1 MPACMHACIKFQKQA
16 MGFNK
21 TPNDYV
27 TVTMFPFFTVDQC
40 GYELPSIYEAIQ
52 SIQDEFIV
60 PVFTGCD
67 LHTGPGR
74 HRIYHYVRWY
84 VSKNFCQRY
93 TVSINE
99 NGFDT
104 GLKNSYNKQDTWQCK
119 LVFFSLF
126 LHMYCAFF
134 SVRVAKVS
142 RKERWLLGLI
152 WL

>member
-1 MPACMHACIKFQKQA
+1 MHACIKFQKQA
-16 MGFNK
+16 MWFNK
-21 TPNDYV
+21 TPNDY
-27 TVTMFPFFTVDQC
+27 VTMFPFFTVDQC

-74 HRIYHYVRWY
+74 HRIYHYVRWC
-84 VSKNFCQRY
+84 VSKNFFQRC

-104 GLKNSYNKQDTWQCK
+104 GLKNSYNKQDTLQCSVSWFSFPSSCTCIVSFFLSEWQRCPEK
-119 LVFFSLF
+119 RDG
-126 LHMYCAFF
+126 C
-134 SVRVAKVS
+134 
-142 RKERWLLGLI
+142 
-152 WL
+152 

>member
-1 MPACMHACIKFQKQA
+1 

-21 TPNDYV
+21 TPSNDY
-27 TVTMFPFFTVDQC
+27 VTMFPFFTVDQC

-52 SIQDEFIV
+52 SIQDEFVV

-74 HRIYHYVRWY
+74 HRIYHYVRWC

-93 TVSINE
+93 TVSINQ

-104 GLKNSYNKQDTWQCK
+104 GLKNSYNKQDTWQWSW
-119 LVFFSLF
+119 FSF
-126 LHMYCAFF
+126 PSSCTCIVSFF
-134 SVRVAKVS
+134 SVRVAKTS
-142 RKERWLLGLI
+142 WKEWRLLGLI
-152 WL
+152 WLQVSWFVSHQPVQH